1 MTDSADPLID
11 CHFHWYP
18 REVEEALN
26 KVHGTTRLHSQDWYD
41 LEFQL
46 DRMDRLGRRVD
57 VVTSAGPF
65 CGLFTDT
72 DLARSREV
80 TRLYNETMAEAARTH
95 PGRVWG
101 TCVLPLQDTDVA
113 LAELDYA
120 VNELGLVAV
129 NMPGRFGEG
138 ENIDEARLEPLYD
151 RVEELGVTLFVHP
164 NDEAFEEILQ
174 GYDGALYLSLGRVI
188 DVSVS
193 AYRLVLSGIMERHPG
208 LKVLMS
214 HTGGALPYQAG
225 RMDKNS
231 TAAGLPQPPS
241 TYLKRMYTDT
251 VSPHTMGVR
260 FALDFYGPDH
270 VLYGDDYPCW
280 DPDAALRIVG
290 ELDLAPDVSRKVSSG
305 NARALFGLSPSAD
318 ATGPLPLS
326 ATAAAARPASAAGAA
341 PLDSAA
347 GALPLT
353 SPR

>member
-18 REVEEALN
+18 RIVEEALN
-26 KVHGTTRLHSQDWYD
+26 QVHGTTRLHARDWYD
-41 LEFQL
+41 LGFQL

-72 DLARSREV
+72 DLARSRKV
-80 TRLYNETMAEAARTH
+80 TRLYNETMAEAARDH

-101 TCVLPLQDTDVA
+101 TCVLPLQDTDAA
-113 LAELDYA
+113 LAELDHA
-120 VNELGLVAV
+120 VKELGLVAV

-138 ENIDEARLEPLYD
+138 ENIDASRLEALYD

-164 NDEAFEEILQ
+164 NDEAFADILQ
-174 GYDGALYLSLGRVI
+174 GYDGALHLSLGRVV

-193 AYRLVLSGIMERHPG
+193 AYRLVLSGIMERHPD

-231 TAAGLPQPPS
+231 AAAGLPRPPS
-241 TYLKRMYTDT
+241 TYLRRMYTDT

-280 DPDAALRIVG
+280 DPDAALRIVD
-290 ELDLAPDVSRKVSSG
+290 ELDLAPDVRRKVESG
-305 NARALFGLSPSAD
+305 NARALFGLKAPAD
-318 ATGPLPLS
+318 AP
-326 ATAAAARPASAAGAA
+326 
-341 PLDSAA
+341 

-353 SPR
+353 SAPFASLTGTSAPLASGTGALPVTSRR